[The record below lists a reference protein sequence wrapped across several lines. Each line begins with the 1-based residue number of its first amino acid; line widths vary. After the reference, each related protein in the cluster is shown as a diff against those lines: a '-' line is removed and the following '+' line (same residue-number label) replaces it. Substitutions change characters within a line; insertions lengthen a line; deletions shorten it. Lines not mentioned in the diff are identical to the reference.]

1 MATKTIY
8 DSRYRE
14 LLVHICEVRKGRG
27 MTQAELGRR
36 MRLSRQTVQ
45 KIESCEVR
53 LDLIRYVTLC
63 RILGLDA
70 GQHLS
75 RLEESSDE
83 DDPLFTYQLISIELR
98 AAFKIFFGGGFRID
112 FGGHLVATFDH
123 GEGFFG
129 R

>member
-1 MATKTIY
+1 
-8 DSRYRE
+8 
-14 LLVHICEVRKGRG
+14 
-27 MTQAELGRR
+27 